1 MGVISDTAKA
11 FKITRNFQELNSVGN
26 WLCGSRTEPWPA
38 LIIVRVQLYKV
49 LGIARGV
56 LEKVGAKLNQQDWT
70 ESD

>member
-38 LIIVRVQLYKV
+38 LIIVRVQL
-49 LGIARGV
+49 
-56 LEKVGAKLNQQDWT
+56 
-70 ESD
+70 